1 MAARAYWQGQIRL
14 ALVSIPIEVYP
25 ATKSG
30 AAISFHQIHEPS
42 GKRIRYEKVA
52 PGVGPVDRD
61 EIIKGYE
68 ISKGN
73 YVLLDEEE
81 IEAVKIE
88 SRKTLELVQF
98 VDAGDIDVLYY
109 EKPYFIVPT
118 DDLAEE
124 AYIVLREALRQSR
137 KVGLGQLAV
146 RGREQL
152 VSIKPCGR
160 GLVMEVL
167 RYADEV
173 HKAQGYFREI
183 GDEAP
188 DADLLDL
195 ATTLIEKKSAPFH
208 PAEFHDRYID
218 ALHRL
223 IDKKAKSKSNK
234 RVLEDVEEPSGGG
247 RSNVIDLMAALK
259 KSVGES
265 GSRTAAP
272 AKNTARKAPAKKA
285 SAPKTASRKSAP
297 KADDKP
303 AGKSAAAKKPP
314 AKKAAEAPSRSRKRA

>member
-25 ATKSG
+25 ATRSG
-30 AAISFHQIHEPS
+30 PSIAFHQIHEPS
-42 GKRIRYEKVA
+42 GQRIRYEKVA

-61 EIIKGYE
+61 EIIKGFE
-68 ISKGN
+68 ITKDN
-73 YVLLDEEE
+73 YVLLDEDE

-88 SRKTLELVQF
+88 SRKTLDLVQF
-98 VDAGDIDVLYY
+98 VDADEIDVLYY
-109 EKPYFIVPT
+109 EKPYFVVPA

-124 AYIVLREALRQSR
+124 AYVVLREALRQSR

-173 HKAQGYFREI
+173 HKAQSYFRDIE
-183 GDEAP
+183 ETKP

-195 ATTLIEKKSAPFH
+195 ATTLIEKKTAPFK
-208 PAEFHDRYID
+208 PAEFHDRYVD

-234 RVLEDVEEPSGGG
+234 RILEDTSEPDKRGG
-247 RSNVIDLMAALK
+247 NIIDLMAALK
-259 KSVGES
+259 KSVGDT
-265 GSRTAAP
+265 GGAKAADKPQTAATKKP
-272 AKNTARKAPAKKA
+272 AAKKAPAKKPA
-285 SAPKTASRKSAP
+285 AKAARKSA
-297 KADDKP
+297 
-303 AGKSAAAKKPP
+303 
-314 AKKAAEAPSRSRKRA
+314 

>member
-1 MAARAYWQGQIRL
+1 MPARAYWKGQIRL

-25 ATKSG
+25 ATRSG
-30 AAISFHQIHEPS
+30 ASIAFHQIHEPS

-68 ISKGN
+68 VSKGN
-73 YVLLDEEE
+73 YVLVDEEE
-81 IEAVKIE
+81 IESVKIE

-98 VDAGDIDVLYY
+98 VEAHEIDVLYY
-109 EKPYFIVPT
+109 EKPYFVVPA
-118 DDLAEE
+118 DELAEE
-124 AYIVLREALRQSR
+124 AYIVLRDALRATR

-173 HKAQGYFREI
+173 HKAQGYFRDI
-183 GDEAP
+183 GDAEP
-188 DADLLDL
+188 DEDLLDL
-195 ATTLIEKKSAPFH
+195 ATTLIDKKTAPFK

-223 IDKKAKSKSNK
+223 IDKKAKSKTNK
-234 RVLEDVEEPSGGG
+234 RILEDVEEPASGGG
-247 RSNVIDLMAALK
+247 NVIDLMAALR
-259 KSVGES
+259 KSVGDTGGKAPS
-265 GSRTAAP
+265 APRKTP
-272 AKNTARKAPAKKA
+272 AKRP
-285 SAPKTASRKSAP
+285 S
-297 KADDKP
+297 
-303 AGKSAAAKKPP
+303 
-314 AKKAAEAPSRSRKRA
+314 SRSPSPRGRKRA